1 MFLIM
6 KLKVHLWELCN
17 SKKNHLKNAGNY
29 FRAQYE
35 YAQERSIVKFQEGVS
50 RINKKSGVE

>member
-1 MFLIM
+1 M
-6 KLKVHLWELCN
+6 KLKFPLWELCN
-17 SKKNHLKNAGNY
+17 SRKIHLKNAGNY

-50 RINKKSGVE
+50 RIDKKPGI